1 MSLHAV
7 DDIDDAISV
16 TIAFCR
22 GLAPREWL
30 KLALIA
36 LLSGGTAG
44 ASSFTGSFDFGGS
57 GPTGGP
63 EPGMMPGGLPAVDA
77 ATIVAA
83 VAGLVVLALL
93 LGAVSATFQFVF
105 VDALVERDVSV
116 RRPFGAHWR
125 DGVRV
130 LAFEV
135 AIGLVVL
142 LAFALALGPLL
153 VGLPVGALFLLL
165 LPVAGLVALLAS
177 VVTGFTRAFV
187 VPIMYHGDV
196 GVLAAWRRLLGVVR
210 ASLSEYGVF
219 VVLNFVLSLA
229 GGMLVGIGVAI
240 AAVVVAIPF
249 GLAFGLPLALAGAS
263 GALAWTWL
271 AVGLLL
277 GGLTFLL
284 AVGLVTAPVQAALR
298 YYALLLLGD
307 TAPELAL
314 VADQRRA
321 ARED

>member
-44 ASSFTGSFDFGGS
+44 ASSFTGSFDFGGP

-63 EPGMMPGGLPAVDA
+63 GPGMVPSGLPAIDA
-77 ATIVAA
+77 ATVVAV
-83 VAGLVVLALL
+83 VAGLAVLALL

-130 LAFEV
+130 LVFEV
-135 AIGLVVL
+135 VVGLVVL
-142 LAFALALGPLL
+142 LAFALAVGPLL

-165 LPVAGLVALLAS
+165 LPVAALLTLLAS
-177 VVTGFTRAFV
+177 VVSGFTRAFV
-187 VPIMYHGDV
+187 VPIMYHDGV
-196 GVLAAWRRLLGVVR
+196 GVLAAWRRLLGIVR
-210 ASLSEYGVF
+210 ANPSEYGVF

-229 GGMLVGIGVAI
+229 GGVLVGIGVAI

-249 GLAFGLPLALAGAS
+249 GLVFGLPFALAGAS
-263 GALAWTWL
+263 GVLAWTWL
-271 AVGLLL
+271 AVGLVL
-277 GGLTFLL
+277 GGLVFLL
-284 AVGLVTAPVQAALR
+284 AVGLVTAPMQAALR

-307 TAPELAL
+307 TTPSLAL
-314 VADQRRA
+314 VADQRLA